1 MTRCIL
7 LALALPALFAQQNS
21 TPIPKIVFVCEHGAA
36 KSVIAAKE
44 LEKLARERGIQVQVI
59 ARGTAPEPEI
69 AASARQGLKREGIDV
84 GNMTPVLVKPEDL
97 RGATAIVSFGPDLTA
112 IGGTKLK
119 AQDWSATPAVGENYQ
134 AARDYIVKRVQ
145 ELLDQ
150 LAAAKH

>member
-1 MTRCIL
+1 VR
-7 LALALPALFAQQNS
+7 ARRRQ
-21 TPIPKIVFVCEHGAA
+21 ERDR
-36 KSVIAAKE
+36 
-44 LEKLARERGIQVQVI
+44 RERGIQVQVI

-69 AASARQGLKREGIDV
+69 AASTRQGLKREGIDV